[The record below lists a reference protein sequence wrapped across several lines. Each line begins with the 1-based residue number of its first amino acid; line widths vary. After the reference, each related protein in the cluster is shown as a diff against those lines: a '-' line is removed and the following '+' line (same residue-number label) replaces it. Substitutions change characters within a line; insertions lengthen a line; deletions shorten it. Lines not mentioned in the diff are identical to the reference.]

1 MPMPTLILEPQTD
14 ADYRLFVDLA
24 KRLHTPYRQEDT
36 RSAEEREA
44 AFLSLAGSWEGPETG
59 DELIAL
65 IEGSRTSKDTDT
77 SWAE

>member
-1 MPMPTLILEPQTD
+1 MPTLILEPRTE

-24 KRLHTPYRQEDT
+24 KRLRTPYRQEDR

-44 AFLSLAGSWEGPETG
+44 AFMALAGSWEGPETG
-59 DELIAL
+59 DELIAM
-65 IEGSRTSKDTDT
+65 IEGSRVNKDIDT